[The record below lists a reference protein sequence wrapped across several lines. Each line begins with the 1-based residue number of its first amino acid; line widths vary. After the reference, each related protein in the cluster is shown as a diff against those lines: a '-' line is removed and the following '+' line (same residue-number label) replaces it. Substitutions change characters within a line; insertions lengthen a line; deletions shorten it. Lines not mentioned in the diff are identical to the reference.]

1 MKLRNIFAVA
11 LAGLAFTACSNDDV
25 PNTGIEEGGT
35 AYVGLDLTLPANA
48 FSKAADA
55 TDTNAEASE
64 TKVSKVT
71 VYGQAQ
77 GGAATPVAKLADL
90 TADDFTKTDNQYAL
104 KEAKAIKVK
113 GQVDSKM
120 NIYVV
125 LNSTEDLSSKLIGT
139 PPTAHAAAASA
150 NATKDNFLMSNA
162 EAGVAT
168 LKATTSEA
176 IAAGAKAVVTVERA
190 VAKILVKASNAAGAN
205 LDLVGKFEDSGN
217 TGKFEGSSI
226 RWAVGNSPKSLYIR
240 KYNDG
245 GTIKSPDYAYKK
257 GDAYDDYVAKYD
269 VLTDKDGVP
278 TVEPAIQIM
287 PTSVS
292 SATGYDSGTSYV
304 GYSNENIHDT
314 YVAGNTTYVLLM
326 AKFIPTT
333 TYENLTGTGA
343 SMNGTDANVTVAQT
357 FWYHN
362 PSNRYVTDAAHTT
375 YIGTN
380 PSEADNF
387 VGPYTDGKCYYKIPV
402 WDVTSDITKAKG
414 TERNTFYTLSVK
426 SLTAPGKPT
435 DTSVTE
441 PNTPTE
447 DPDSYIGVD
456 ITIAKWATASMGDDI
471 ELK

>member
-11 LAGLAFTACSNDDV
+11 LAGLAFTACNNDDV
-25 PNTGIEEGGT
+25 PGTGIEGGET

-55 TDTNAEASE
+55 TDTNAEETE
-64 TKVSKVT
+64 TKVSKIT
-71 VYGQAQ
+71 VYGQPQTA
-77 GGAATPVAKLADL
+77 GAAVTKLKDL
-90 TADDFTKTDNQYAL
+90 TESDFTKAGNKYTLN
-104 KEAKAIKVK
+104 EASAIQIK

-125 LNSTEDLSSKLIGT
+125 LNSNDDLSTKLAGT
-139 PPTAHAAAASA
+139 PPTAHTASTTSTAA
-150 NATKDNFLMSNA
+150 TDNFLMSNA
-162 EAGVAT
+162 KAGVAT
-168 LKATTSEA
+168 LKAAAADA
-176 IAAGAKAVVTVERA
+176 IATDAKADVTVERA
-190 VAKILVKASNAAGAN
+190 VAKILVKASGATDAN
-205 LDLVGKFEDSGN
+205 LDLTGEFNDSGK
-217 TGKFEGSSI
+217 TGKFDGTSI

-240 KYNDG
+240 KYDDG
-245 GTIKSPDYAYKK
+245 GTIKTPDYTYNSS
-257 GDAYDDYVAKYD
+257 GDYDAYAAKYD
-269 VLTDKDGVP
+269 VLTDNTGVP
-278 TVEPAIQIM
+278 TAAPTIPVMPA
-287 PTSVS
+287 SVT

-314 YVAGNTTYVLLM
+314 YVTGNTTYVLLM
-326 AKFIPTT
+326 AKFVPTT
-333 TYENLTGTGA
+333 TYENLSGIG
-343 SMNGTDANVTVAQT
+343 SSLSGTDANVATAKT

-362 PSNRYVTDAAHTT
+362 PSGRYVTDAAHTT
-375 YIGTN
+375 YIATN
-380 PSEADNF
+380 AGEATNF

-402 WDVTSDITKAKG
+402 WDVTSDATKAKG

-441 PNTPTE
+441 PNQPTE

-456 ITIAKWATASMGDDI
+456 ITIAKWLTASMGDDI